1 MAGRSSEYFYPVA
14 ERFIS
19 INGEGSEAGRLA
31 AFIRMRGCN
40 LHCSFC
46 DTSWACSDTCPIEEL
61 SVQDILSWLEGCR
74 VKDVTLTG
82 GEPLL
87 TPHIDLLIA
96 ALGREGYRV
105 EIETNGSVDIRPF
118 QEIQPRPVFTLD
130 YKCPGSGMEDH
141 MLTSN
146 YSLLNEDDCVKF
158 VVGSRRDLDRSRQIC
173 CDYSLGD
180 RCGIFLSAVF
190 GKIDAKDIVQYM
202 IDHHFTEARLQLQMH
217 KYIWEPDQR
226 GV

>member
-1 MAGRSSEYFYPVA
+1 MTDYSLEYLFPVA
-14 ERFIS
+14 ERFVS

-46 DTSWACSDTCPIEEL
+46 DTAWACKDTCSVEEL
-61 SVQDILSWLEGCR
+61 SIRDLLAWLEGCQ
-74 VKDVTLTG
+74 VKDITLTG

-87 TPHIDLLIA
+87 TPHIDHLIT
-96 ALGREGYRV
+96 ALCQAGYRV

-118 QEIQPRPVFTLD
+118 QKIRPRPVFTLD
-130 YKCPGSGMEDH
+130 YKCPGSGMESY
-141 MLTSN
+141 MLTGN
-146 YSLLNEDDCVKF
+146 YSMLEQGDCVKF
-158 VVGSRRDLDRSRQIC
+158 VVESRQDLDRARQIC
-173 CDYSLGD
+173 RDYSLGK

-190 GKIDAKDIVQYM
+190 GKIEAKDIVQYM
-202 IDHHFTEARLQLQMH
+202 IDHHFKEARLQLQLH
-217 KYIWEPDQR
+217 KYIWDPEQH

>member
-96 ALGREGYRV
+96 ALGREGYLV
-105 EIETNGSVDIRPF
+105 ERHG
-118 QEIQPRPVFTLD
+118 
-130 YKCPGSGMEDH
+130 
-141 MLTSN
+141 
-146 YSLLNEDDCVKF
+146 
-158 VVGSRRDLDRSRQIC
+158 RSYAHQQ
-173 CDYSLGD
+173 L
-180 RCGIFLSAVF
+180 FLA
-190 GKIDAKDIVQYM
+190 
-202 IDHHFTEARLQLQMH
+202 E
-217 KYIWEPDQR
+217 
-226 GV
+226 